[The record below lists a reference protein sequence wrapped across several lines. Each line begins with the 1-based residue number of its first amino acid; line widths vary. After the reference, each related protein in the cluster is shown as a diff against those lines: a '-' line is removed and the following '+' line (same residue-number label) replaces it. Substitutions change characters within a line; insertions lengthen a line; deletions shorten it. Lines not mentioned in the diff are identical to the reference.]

1 MKHKRFLIS
10 VAVTAVEFAVFLV
23 WGLNLNGGDEMGF
36 GLITTYFLFP
46 ITTFI
51 LSSFLAN
58 DKLAYVIPFAV
69 IMFAAQNFMPYFVFG
84 SFEVGLIA
92 CFTFIPAFIGAII
105 GMIIKKYKNSKTD
118 CSQ

>member
-10 VAVTAVEFAVFLV
+10 VAVTAAEFAVFLV

-46 ITTFI
+46 VTTLI
-51 LSSFLAN
+51 LSAFLAN
-58 DKLAYVIPFAV
+58 DKLAYAIPLAV
-69 IMFAAQNFMPYFVFG
+69 IMFAAQNFMPFFVFG

-92 CFTFIPAFIGAII
+92 CFTLIPVFIGTLI
-105 GMIIKKYKNSKTD
+105 GAGIKKLKK
-118 CSQ
+118 

>member
-10 VAVTAVEFAVFLV
+10 VAVTAAEFAVFLV

-46 ITTFI
+46 VTTLI
-51 LSSFLAN
+51 LSAFLAN

-69 IMFAAQNFMPYFVFG
+69 IMFAAQNFMPFFLFG

-92 CFTFIPAFIGAII
+92 CFTLIPVFIGTLI
-105 GMIIKKYKNSKTD
+105 GAGIKKLKK
-118 CSQ
+118 